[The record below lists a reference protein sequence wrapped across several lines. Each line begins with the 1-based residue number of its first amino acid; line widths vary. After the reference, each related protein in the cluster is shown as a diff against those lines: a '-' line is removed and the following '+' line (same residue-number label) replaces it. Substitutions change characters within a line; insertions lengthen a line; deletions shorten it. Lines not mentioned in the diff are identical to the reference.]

1 MRIVCACGNSLGESA
16 AGYVVVRH
24 DRREIV
30 MLAAGLVAVRCERC
44 GRIWRPDLQ
53 RVTGNG
59 EVLDEAKDPS
69 GAVSS

>member
-44 GRIWRPDLQ
+44 GRINRFNADAEPKEGQLAASG
-53 RVTGNG
+53 TGNIQT
-59 EVLDEAKDPS
+59 
-69 GAVSS
+69 